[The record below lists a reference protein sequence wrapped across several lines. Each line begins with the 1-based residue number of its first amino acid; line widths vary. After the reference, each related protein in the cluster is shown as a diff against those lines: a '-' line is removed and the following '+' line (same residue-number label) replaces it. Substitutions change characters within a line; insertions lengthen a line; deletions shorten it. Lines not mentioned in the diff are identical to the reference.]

1 MIRDIVFDI
10 GRVIVGIHPEPM
22 LEFLVSRG
30 APRLDLNATL
40 ERVGLYDHETG
51 RLDGAGLIERFGAL
65 APRASATE
73 LRQQWLDIFYPHE
86 DMIRLARAVSA
97 RHGVYLL
104 SNIGDLHWEH
114 LVDRYGMAGLNV
126 ARS

>member
-40 ERVGLYDHETG
+40 ERVGLCDHETG
-51 RLDGAGLIERFGAL
+51 RMDGAGLIERFGEL
-65 APRASATE
+65 APWATATE
-73 LRQQWLDIFYPHE
+73 LRQHWLDIFRPHE
-86 DMIRLARAVSA
+86 DMIRLAHQVRCAPRRISAVQH
-97 RHGVYLL
+97 R
-104 SNIGDLHWEH
+104 
-114 LVDRYGMAGLNV
+114 
-126 ARS
+126 